1 MAARTASE
9 GPMRVPL
16 RQSQREGIEEG
27 RFVRVQLPFASAL
40 VGRVDGAWRA
50 YANVCPHRLVPLD
63 FGGLPPMSDDG
74 RYLLC
79 NQHGALFRP
88 EDGVCIEGPCAGE
101 ALTALNVAS
110 EGDDLLVEDP
120 GNAFPPR

>member
-1 MAARTASE
+1 
-9 GPMRVPL
+9 MRVSL
-16 RQSQREGIEEG
+16 RQSQREGVEEG
-27 RFVRVQLPFASAL
+27 RFVRVELPFASVL

-79 NQHGALFRP
+79 NQHGALFRR

-101 ALTALNVAS
+101 GLTALKVAS
-110 EGDDLLVEDP
+110 EGDEILVEEP
-120 GNAFPPR
+120 GNPFPPRG